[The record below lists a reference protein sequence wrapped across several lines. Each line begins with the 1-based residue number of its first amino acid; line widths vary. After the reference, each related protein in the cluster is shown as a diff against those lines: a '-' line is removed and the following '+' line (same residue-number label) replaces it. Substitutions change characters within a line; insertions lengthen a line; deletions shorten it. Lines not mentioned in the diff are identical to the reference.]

1 MGFPSVHPLE
11 SRHGIVANPL
21 ISKGTTLLGSP
32 DALLGSVVAS
42 PILKRRGI
50 PSDKQSEPK
59 ESPVAMVISTLRILT
74 APKSRAEVVRTLTAQ
89 LGPTR
94 VQPGCHRCDLYQD
107 VENRETITLVEE
119 WESQAALDL
128 RLRSEGYRSVLAA
141 IELAQEQPV
150 IHFDTV
156 TRRGGLE
163 IVASARGA

>member
-1 MGFPSVHPLE
+1 
-11 SRHGIVANPL
+11 
-21 ISKGTTLLGSP
+21 
-32 DALLGSVVAS
+32 
-42 PILKRRGI
+42 
-50 PSDKQSEPK
+50 
-59 ESPVAMVISTLRILT
+59 MVISTLGILT

-107 VENRETITLVEE
+107 IENRDTITLVEE
-119 WESQAALDL
+119 WESQAELDQ
-128 RLRSEGYRSVLAA
+128 RLRSEDYRSVLAV

-163 IVASARGA
+163 IVASAREFPHGAFSLPGLGLESGRQAPAGPGRACFQLPIG